1 MIRRAVVAGAT
12 LLLCV
17 RAPVRLCAQADWST
31 SRGAAEQVAR
41 AWRAHD
47 FASLVGGG
55 RVELRMPGVSA
66 AGPIPS
72 EQAVVLLQEYV
83 RGDTEVSVEVLSV
96 SEVGELS
103 GYAELRRRYR
113 PRGAEAPV
121 DEVVLI
127 GLVRNRAVRASMDP
141 AAQTYGLWR
150 VEVVQ
155 AGGGRQ
161 APR

>member
-1 MIRRAVVAGAT
+1 MRRASIAFVA

-17 RAPVRLCAQADWST
+17 RAPERLGAQADWST
-31 SRGAAEQVAR
+31 SRGAAEQAAR

-47 FASLVGGG
+47 FSALVGGG

-66 AGPIPS
+66 AGPIPA

-83 RGDTEVSVEVLSV
+83 RGDTEESVEVASV
-96 SEVGELS
+96 SEVGDLS

-113 PRGAEAPV
+113 PRGAQEPV
-121 DEVVLI
+121 EEVVLI
-127 GLVRNRAVRASMDP
+127 GLVRNRTVRAGVEPP
-141 AAQTYGLWR
+141 APTYGLWR

-155 AGGGRQ
+155 AGGGRG
-161 APR
+161 R

>member
-1 MIRRAVVAGAT
+1 MKRIVLG
-12 LLLCV
+12 LLGLV
-17 RAPVRLCAQADWST
+17 WFSAQAPKRLSAQADWST
-31 SRGAAEQVAR
+31 SRGAAEQAAR

-47 FASLVGGG
+47 FSSLVGGA

-66 AGPIPS
+66 AGPIPA

-83 RGDTEVSVEVLSV
+83 RGDTEVGVEVASV

-113 PRGAEAPV
+113 PRGADAPV
-121 DEVVLI
+121 EEVVLI
-127 GLVRNRAVRASMDP
+127 GLVRSRTVRASTDP
-141 AAQTYGLWR
+141 AGQAYGLWR

-155 AGGGRQ
+155 AGGGRG
-161 APR
+161 R

>member
-1 MIRRAVVAGAT
+1 MIRRTFIALVT

-31 SRGAAEQVAR
+31 SRGAADQAAR
-41 AWRAHD
+41 AWLSHD
-47 FASLVGGG
+47 FSSRVGGG
-55 RVELRMPGVSA
+55 RVELRMPRVSA
-66 AGPIPS
+66 AGPIPA
-72 EQAVVLLQEYV
+72 EQAVVLLQQYV
-83 RGDTEVSVEVLSV
+83 RGDTEVSVEVASV

-113 PRGAEAPV
+113 PRGAQEPV
-121 DEVVLI
+121 EEVVLI
-127 GLVRNRAVRASMDP
+127 GLVRSRAVRSAVEP

-155 AGGGRQ
+155 AGGGRG
-161 APR
+161 R

>member
-1 MIRRAVVAGAT
+1 MIRRTSIALVT

-31 SRGAAEQVAR
+31 SRGAAVQVAR

-47 FASLVGGG
+47 FSYLVGRA

-66 AGPIPS
+66 AGPIPA

-83 RGDTEVSVEVLSV
+83 RGDTEVSVEVASV
-96 SEVGELS
+96 SEVGDLS
-103 GYAELRRRYR
+103 GYVEIRRRYR
-113 PRGAEAPV
+113 PRGAQEPV
-121 DEVVLI
+121 EEVVLI
-127 GLVRNRAVRASMDP
+127 GLVRSRAVRSAVEP

-155 AGGGRQ
+155 AGGGRG
-161 APR
+161 R